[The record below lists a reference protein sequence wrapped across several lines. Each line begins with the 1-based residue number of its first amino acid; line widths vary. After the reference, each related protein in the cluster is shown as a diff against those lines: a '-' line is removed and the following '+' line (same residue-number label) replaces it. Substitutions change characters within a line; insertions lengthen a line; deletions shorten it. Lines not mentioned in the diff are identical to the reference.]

1 MFEAHAS
8 DVDFYMMKITRLEA
22 DLAATQE
29 ELMSAR
35 LRLRTAEDFQ
45 IKYELLLKQSEQE
58 NVRLRYE
65 ERGESSKISQIISLK
80 IEERDSYW
88 S

>member
-1 MFEAHAS
+1 MFDSRAT

-22 DLAATQE
+22 DLAANQE

-58 NVRLRYE
+58 NFRLRFNE
-65 ERGESSKISQIISLK
+65 KEDEGKIAELISLR
-80 IEERDSYW
+80 IAERDQYW